1 MNAEL
6 KTALDLIDQY
16 FRREFEHGAD
26 PEDFKDPA
34 RIGIAYTTTEEEE
47 IPVQAYCDLVN
58 FRIYTCL
65 NVKETVIREEKYES
79 LQEMIELAL
88 PYLDFAELTAVDASE
103 MEKLNDTLEDAC
115 RRSKAAAE
123 ETADR
128 STPIFER

>member
-58 FRIYTCL
+58 FRIYACL
-65 NVKETVIREEKYES
+65 EVKEAII
-79 LQEMIELAL
+79 Q
-88 PYLDFAELTAVDASE
+88 
-103 MEKLNDTLEDAC
+103 
-115 RRSKAAAE
+115 E
-123 ETADR
+123 ETHE
-128 STPIFER
+128 IL